1 MSASRWYTGHL
12 EVSDW
17 LQDPDKS
24 MKDLLLPSIFTR
36 LQKKDDQDKDP
47 ASSVPAGEEPV
58 K

>member
-24 MKDLLLPSIFTR
+24 LKDLFLPSIFTR
-36 LQKKDDQDKDP
+36 LQKKDEQEK
-47 ASSVPAGEEPV
+47 EPGAAMFRQ
-58 K
+58 KGKR